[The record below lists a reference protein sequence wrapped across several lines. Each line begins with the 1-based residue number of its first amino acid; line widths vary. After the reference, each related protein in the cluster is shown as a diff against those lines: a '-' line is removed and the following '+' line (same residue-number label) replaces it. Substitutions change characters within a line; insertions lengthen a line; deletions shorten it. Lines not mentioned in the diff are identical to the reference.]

1 MKRDGRA
8 QWSRWDRPQQH
19 GWLGSNGQID
29 APAAQGGSPLC
40 GMETI
45 RLLQNITKL
54 LGDTTDGMLYTP
66 EDITVCTVE
75 NLNCFHTELQVI
87 RWEHREHT
95 KSLSLLIRNLSQMEQ
110 LKLKARTCKTDRPCH
125 PCEGHQE
132 QPVPQFLNKLLEL
145 LQRECWLQGSNVH
158 SCSS

>member
-66 EDITVCTVE
+66 EDITVS
-75 NLNCFHTELQVI
+75 HT
-87 RWEHREHT
+87 R
-95 KSLSLLIRNLSQMEQ
+95 EQ
-110 LKLKARTCKTDRPCH
+110 LPHLCLH
-125 PCEGHQE
+125 PS
-132 QPVPQFLNKLLEL
+132 LNGCACALMRLC
-145 LQRECWLQGSNVH
+145 R
-158 SCSS
+158 SSDIWGGRITAV